1 MNIDNFEKLMME
13 IIDTEF
19 IPQMTNTEKAV
30 YLSAQTLGII
40 NYSDI
45 KDRIFANEYLKNSNI
60 WTDNSKTSV
69 NDSKVKE
76 VLTNIINSNDGSRF
90 VFKGI
95 EFDMIFK
102 KVVLFSNYVIDI
114 PFVERVSRLME
125 KY

>member
-114 PFVERVSRLME
+114 PFVERVSSLME